1 MIGMFEPSLLSSQ
14 CRMVAKHRC
23 GFNAVAAPPVV
34 AFSPHHHAR
43 ALSNAPIEVD
53 HFGVE
58 HADAARR
65 HRLPDCV
72 RLVGSVD
79 AEQSVR
85 VAAWPPRRFVII
97 IVLRWAAIAPAL
109 LVAAIVARRWIG
121 RIGRVI
127 IILRDGGMASRH
139 EHANRET
146 DKRGSVSAFVTHASP
161 NGVMEALI
169 AGKPMVAA
177 PLFGDQCYFAA
188 RVEGLGGVDSKDS
201 LLGANQIQGC
211 FWEAALGV
219 MDRLVLTDAAW
230 ERMAP
235 LIIGRPDQKGST
247 GRDNRMFVEG
257 VLWIVR
263 TGSPWRDLPEAF
275 GDWNSVFRRFSRWS
289 IKGVWRRIFEAM
301 SDDPDFEYLIVDS
314 TIVRAHQH
322 AAGAKKGGLKIRRS
336 VARVAA

>member
-1 MIGMFEPSLLSSQ
+1 
-14 CRMVAKHRC
+14 MVAKHRC

-34 AFSPHHHAR
+34 AFSPHQHAR

-53 HFGVE
+53 HLGVE

-85 VAAWPPRRFVII
+85 VTAWPPRRFVII

-161 NGVMEALI
+161 NGVMEALT

-177 PLFGDQCYFAA
+177 PLFGDQCYFAP
-188 RVEGLGGVDSKDS
+188 RVEGLGVGVRIDKTQMTPATISSTVRRVVKAPSYADAA
-201 LLGANQIQGC
+201 LAARAALRRLDGLGEATRCI
-211 FWEAALGV
+211 EAALTTNGQG
-219 MDRLVLTDAAW
+219 LAAA
-230 ERMAP
+230 MA
-235 LIIGRPDQKGST
+235 
-247 GRDNRMFVEG
+247 
-257 VLWIVR
+257 
-263 TGSPWRDLPEAF
+263 
-275 GDWNSVFRRFSRWS
+275 RR
-289 IKGVWRRIFEAM
+289 
-301 SDDPDFEYLIVDS
+301 
-314 TIVRAHQH
+314 
-322 AAGAKKGGLKIRRS
+322 
-336 VARVAA
+336 